1 MLKPSSI
8 LLIEQNPIA
17 GKFIQ
22 KQALRLGYQVF
33 DQCDDIRGAILA
45 INREG
50 PIPELVIVDLEG
62 PISRQEL
69 QQIQILE
76 FLYRLPLL
84 FICCASVL
92 EMNQVRSQSSNS
104 LFLLKPYTDLQ
115 LNRAL
120 QQLKSA
126 AADPLR
132 KYRQVM
138 SRF

>member
-17 GKFIQ
+17 GKLIQ
-22 KQALRLGYQVF
+22 RQAFRLGYQVF
-33 DQCDDIRGAILA
+33 DQCADIHDAILA
-45 INREG
+45 IDREG

-62 PISRQEL
+62 PISRKEL
-69 QQIQILE
+69 QQIRILE
-76 FLYRLPLL
+76 FLYHLPLL

-126 AADPLR
+126 AAEPLR
-132 KYRQVM
+132 KYHRIM
-138 SRF
+138 SCF